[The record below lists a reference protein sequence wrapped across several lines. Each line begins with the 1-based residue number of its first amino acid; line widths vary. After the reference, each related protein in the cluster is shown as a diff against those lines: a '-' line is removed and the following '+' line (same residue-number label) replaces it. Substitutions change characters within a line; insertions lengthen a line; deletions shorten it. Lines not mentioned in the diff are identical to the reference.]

1 MASYR
6 YRPKGNRTP
15 VNDPVLG
22 HLDYDG
28 VYTDERCADDP
39 RFEEIKDEKPGKPAK
54 QASGSDD
61 KTAADK
67 APEAGQPAGDSQ

>member
-1 MASYR
+1 VALYR

-22 HLDYDG
+22 HLCYEG
-28 VYTDERCADDP
+28 VYDDPRCADDA

-54 QASGSDD
+54 QAAGSDD
-61 KTAADK
+61 KTAAEK
-67 APEAGQPAGDSQ
+67 APDAGAPAGA